1 MNENGKL
8 NILQIHNYY
17 QQAGGEDTVVSNEK
31 RLLEEAGY
39 SVFTYYRSNEEVNK
53 KSGLGKLSIPFTAV
67 FSWKSYR
74 EIKAIIKREHI
85 DLVHIHNTHMVISPS
100 AFYAAFH
107 CHIPVVQTIHN
118 FRLACPAG
126 VFYRDGHICE
136 DCLREGLGCSV
147 RHSCYRGSKA
157 QTFVNAAV
165 TKLHRMLGTYRKAN
179 FICLTEFNKKKLL
192 EMNQNGKRILSEEN
206 IYIKPNFSYRETSKA
221 SVREETIRNVTFLDE
236 SMIRSNYS
244 FLFVG
249 RLEPM
254 KGIEFVVKAF
264 ERMPEKE
271 LNIAGSGPLLE
282 ELQQYVLQQKLDNIH
297 FLGQLQRDELA
308 EYYQSSAALVMAS
321 QWYEGF
327 PMVITEAYANGLPI
341 IAGDVGNMSSLIAPG
356 KTGLL
361 FRYDSLDAFIGAVT
375 SLDGYDVL
383 AMREQAKAFYEERLS
398 PQGNLAILEQIYQDI
413 LEKKH

>member
-39 SVFTYYRSNEEVNK
+39 SVFTYYRSNEEVNEK
-53 KSGLGKLSIPFTAV
+53 RGFRRLTIPFLAV

-74 EIKAIIKREHI
+74 EIKAMIKREHI

-100 AFYAAFH
+100 AFWAAYA
-107 CHIPVVQTIHN
+107 CGVPVVQTIHN

-126 VFYRDGHICE
+126 VFYRDGRICE
-136 DCLREGLGCSV
+136 DCLRKGLRCSI
-147 RHSCYRGSKA
+147 RHSCYRTSKA

-165 TKLHRMLGTYRKAN
+165 TKLHRMLGTYRRAS

-192 EMNQNGKRILSEEN
+192 ELNKNGKRILREEN
-206 IYIKPNFSYRETSKA
+206 IYIKPNFSYRKGSNACTQRS
-221 SVREETIRNVTFLDE
+221 RN
-236 SMIRSNYS
+236 S

-254 KGIEFVVKAF
+254 KGIDFVVKAF
-264 ERMPEKE
+264 ARMPEME

-282 ELQQYVLQQKLDNIH
+282 ELQQYVSQQQLDNIH

-327 PMVITEAYANGLPI
+327 PMVITEAYANGLPV
-341 IAGDVGNMSSLIAPG
+341 IAGDVGNMSSLITHG
-356 KTGLL
+356 RTGLL
-361 FRYDSLDAFIGAVT
+361 FCYDSPDALIGAVM
-375 SLDGYDVL
+375 SFADYDVL
-383 AMREQAKAFYEERLS
+383 AMQAQAKAFYEERLS
-398 PQGNLAILEQIYQDI
+398 PQGNLAVLEQIYQDI